1 MTVGDW
7 QAKIWTE
14 DNKDTSIVWTKEYFA
29 QLTCGVWS
37 ETRCAVFFVGRI
49 DGMVDVW
56 DIVQDL
62 DKPVYSI
69 KVNLDPKVFLST
81 FGPLF
86 RYRTTLC

>member
-62 DKPVYSI
+62 NKPVYGI
-69 KVNLDPKVFLST
+69 KVIWKCSNRNLMF
-81 FGPLF
+81 
-86 RYRTTLC
+86 